1 MKRFQLVVVEGT
13 ESGRTIPLEGHE
25 IQLGRA
31 ASPGATAPGWIFFAD
46 PTVSRVHAALTWDH
60 REKAYSLR
68 RRSESNLLEL
78 NGKTLIRGT
87 LLKPGDEIAL
97 GGITLKFHEE

>member
-1 MKRFQLVVVEGT
+1 M
-13 ESGRTIPLEGHE
+13 IPLEGHE

-31 ASPGATAPGWIFFAD
+31 STPGATAPGWIFFAD

-60 REKAYSLR
+60 REKGYSLR
-68 RRSESNLLEL
+68 RRSETNILEL

-87 LLKPGDEIAL
+87 LLKAGDEVAL
-97 GGITLKFHEE
+97 GGTVLEFQEAD